1 MGKRKKQTYFISCLF
16 AVWGTCGLAP
26 GTQCRLQCHSSSA
39 AAQTRWAA
47 FLFLL
52 GPRVCRMC
60 ANSWLQTASLRYL
73 CGALHVTGLLLA
85 PSLGE
90 LGRPFLH
97 HRWSLAHI
105 LQPRRDIEACHWDPP
120 KKSPLPPSQQEVGI
134 LCASCLVKSLTEH
147 IHKGGAVMCPPWTQS
162 LSQWWLSL
170 LHGQLIRQ
178 HVLKRYLLF
187 LFSLLKELYRWVG
200 R

>member
-1 MGKRKKQTYFISCLF
+1 MYLAFFILINQLIITLWFRNLNVTLHLGKRKKQTYFISCLF

-39 AAQTRWAA
+39 AAQTWWAA
-47 FLFLL
+47 FPFLL

-105 LQPRRDIEACHWDPP
+105 LQPRRDIEACHWDP
-120 KKSPLPPSQQEVGI
+120 KKKKAHFLPPSRRWE
-134 LCASCLVKSLTEH
+134 SCVH
-147 IHKGGAVMCPPWTQS
+147 P
-162 LSQWWLSL
+162 
-170 LHGQLIRQ
+170 
-178 HVLKRYLLF
+178 VL
-187 LFSLLKELYRWVG
+187 
-200 R
+200 